1 MIIRFIS
8 TDEMKMVKRQSVKIY
23 FILSNHKDEFMDNYF
38 QTVEKDQ
45 RECRL
50 WRERDRKRE

>member
-23 FILSNHKDEFMDNYF
+23 FILPNHNDEFMDNYLR
-38 QTVEKDQ
+38 TVEKDQ